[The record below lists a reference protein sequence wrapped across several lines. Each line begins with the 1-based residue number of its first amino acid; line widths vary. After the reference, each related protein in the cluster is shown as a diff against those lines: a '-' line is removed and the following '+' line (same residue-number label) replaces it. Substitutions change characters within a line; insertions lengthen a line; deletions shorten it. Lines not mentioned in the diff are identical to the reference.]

1 MRSRFVHTSCLLA
14 ALACIG
20 VPLAAQ
26 TVVLNPEGHDVSR
39 PLRDT
44 PPEIPSTD
52 RMPDRPLRP
61 VPHGSAGGKDSVLQ
75 SSPSSTTSATISS
88 SSGFDGVGL
97 STGYSITGEPPDTE
111 GSVGATQYVQW
122 VNTAFAVY
130 DKSTGTKVYPTS
142 GFAAGNTIWSGFSA
156 GRCSTDNSG
165 DPIVLYD
172 KQAQRWIATQFAVS
186 TTPYYQ
192 CVAVSTSSD
201 FTGTWNRYA
210 YSFGTNFNDYPKVG
224 VWTDGYYFT
233 FNLFAHGR
241 TFAGADLCALDRTT
255 ALAGGAAKMICQQ
268 LSKSYGGVLPADIDG
283 ASGASGTT
291 ALPPAGT
298 PEYFMSF
305 GSNSLNVWRMT
316 PNYSAG
322 TLSVTG
328 PTSIAVSPFTEACN
342 GGTCIPQK
350 GTTQQLDSLAD
361 RLMYRLSYRNFGSY
375 ASLLVNHSVAANS
388 ASGIR
393 WYELRDA
400 GSGPTVY
407 QQGTFAPD
415 TDYRWMGSI
424 AQDKQGNIAVGYS
437 VSASTLDPL
446 INIAS
451 RAPTDTLG
459 VLSSETTF
467 STSTGYQ
474 KGHSRWGDYSAASV
488 DPSDDCTIWYTQEYL
503 TTSGDFIWSTHVVHF
518 KLGTCQ

>member
-1 MRSRFVHTSCLLA
+1 MQFRFVMASCFLA
-14 ALACIG
+14 AVSAAT
-20 VPLAAQ
+20 LAAQ
-26 TVVLNPEGHDVSR
+26 TVVLYPEGNDTSA
-39 PLRDT
+39 PLRGMAPNFPTWDHMN
-44 PPEIPSTD
+44 D
-52 RMPDRPLRP
+52 HPLRP

-75 SSPSSTTSATISS
+75 NYAVSTTSATISS
-88 SSGFDGVGL
+88 AAGFDGVGQN
-97 STGYSITGEPPDTE
+97 TGYTISGEPSDTE

-130 DKSTGTKVYPTS
+130 DKSTGAKVYPAN
-142 GFAAGNTIWSGFSA
+142 GFAAGNTIWSGFTA
-156 GRCSTDNSG
+156 GRCNTDNSG

-192 CVAVSTSSD
+192 CVAVSTTPD

-210 YSFGTNFNDYPKVG
+210 YNFGTNFNDYPKVG

-255 ALAGGAAKMICQQ
+255 ALAGGAAKMICHQ

-283 ASGASGTT
+283 ASGAAGTT

-298 PEYFMSF
+298 SEYLANF

-322 TLSVTG
+322 TATVTG
-328 PTSIAVSPFTEACN
+328 PTSIPVAAFTEACN

-350 GTTQQLDSLAD
+350 GTSQQLDSLAD
-361 RLMYRLSYRNFGSY
+361 RLMFRLSYRNFGGY
-375 ASLLVNHSVAANS
+375 ASLLVNHSVAAGS
-388 ASGIR
+388 STGVR
-393 WYELRDA
+393 WYELRDT
-400 GSGPTVY
+400 GTGPSVY

-415 TDYRWMGSI
+415 SNYRWMGSI
-424 AQDKQGNIAVGYS
+424 AQDKLGNIGVGYS
-437 VSASTLDPL
+437 VSSASIDPL

-451 RAPTDTLG
+451 RAPTDALG
-459 VLSSETTF
+459 VLSSETNIA
-467 STSTGYQ
+467 SSTGFQ
-474 KGHSRWGDYSAASV
+474 NGHSRWGDYSTASV
-488 DPSDDCTIWYTQEYL
+488 DPTDDCTIWYTQEYL
-503 TTSGDFIWSTHVVHF
+503 TTSGDFIWSTHINHF
-518 KLGTCQ
+518 KLGSCQ

>member
-1 MRSRFVHTSCLLA
+1 MKLRIMLANCLLICA
-14 ALACIG
+14 ITATPAVFG
-20 VPLAAQ
+20 Q
-26 TVVLNPEGHDVSR
+26 TVVINPEGHDVSG
-39 PLRDT
+39 PLRDM
-44 PPEIPSTD
+44 PAIIPGPD
-52 RMPDRPLRP
+52 HMADRPLRP
-61 VPHGSAGGKDSVLQ
+61 VPHGAAGGKDTAVQ
-75 SSPSSTTSATISS
+75 SSPSVTTATITNPA
-88 SSGFDGVGL
+88 GFDGVGL
-97 STGYSITGEPPDTE
+97 SSGYNITGEPADTE

-130 DKSTGTKVYPTS
+130 DKSTGGKVYPTS

-192 CVAVSTSSD
+192 CVAVSTTSD
-201 FTGTWNRYA
+201 FTGSWNRYA

-241 TFAGADLCALDRTT
+241 TFAGADLCAMDRTT

-283 ASGASGTT
+283 ASGATGTT

-298 PEYFMSF
+298 SEYLMNF
-305 GSNSLNVWRMT
+305 GSNSLNVWRMV
-316 PNYSAG
+316 PNYTAG
-322 TLSVTG
+322 TVSVTG
-328 PTSIAVSPFTEACN
+328 PTSIAVSPFTEACS
-342 GGTCIPQK
+342 GGTCIPQL

-361 RLMYRLSYRNFGSY
+361 RLMYRLSYRNFGGY
-375 ASLLVNHSVAANS
+375 GSLLVNHSVAANS
-388 ASGIR
+388 ATGIR
-393 WYELRDA
+393 WYELRD
-400 GSGPTVY
+400 SGTGPSVY

-415 TDYRWMGSI
+415 SKYRWMGSM
-424 AQDKQGNIAVGYS
+424 AQDKLGNIAVGYS
-437 VSASTLDPL
+437 VSSSTIDPL

-459 VLSSETTF
+459 VLSSETTVA
-467 STSTGYQ
+467 SSTGYQ
-474 KGHSRWGDYSAASV
+474 KGHSRWGDYATASV
-488 DPSDDCTIWYTQEYL
+488 DPTDDCTIWYTTEYL
-503 TTSGDFIWSTHVVHF
+503 TTSGDFIWSTHINHF
-518 KLGTCQ
+518 KLGSCQ